1 MIQVQINIL
10 ALVELQMK
18 KTFLLFLVTL
28 SLYSQ
33 TEYPQ
38 DYFRNPLDIT
48 LVLSG
53 TFAELRSN
61 HFHSGLDI
69 KTQGKTGLKV
79 YTAAM
84 GYVSR
89 IKISHY
95 GYGKALYVT
104 HPNGYTTVYGHLKKF
119 SPRIEAY
126 IKDCQYEKESY
137 EVEMFPSVSELLV
150 DSNEVIAF
158 SGNTGGSGG
167 PHLHFEIRDNAERPI
182 NPMLFGINIKDTK
195 KPYVSA
201 IYAYPKNENAFIN
214 GKNKRTPLRLIPKQ
228 NGDYNVEK
236 ISVYGDI
243 GFGVVSYDKQD
254 LAPNNNGVS
263 NISSYFNGN
272 KIFEMDFKRFSFSET
287 KHLNRYID
295 YQLWKTKKTRSQKLF
310 VQENNPLSMFKN
322 SVDKGYVSVEDS
334 TSSIYNIRI
343 KDYKENT
350 TNVNIPIVGKVH
362 NLDIQNDTIASS
374 KHLIKQ
380 QGTTVLKNRI
390 ANITFYPN
398 TVYEDVLIDY
408 HVNADTIFLH
418 KDEIPVQKNFVINY
432 DISQYKDVD
441 KSKLFIARLYGYY
454 KKPSYISTKRKG
466 DTLTARSKT
475 FGTYTL
481 AMDTIPPK
489 IKAINFTNKKWL
501 SKYRYLKVKISD
513 DLSGISKYR
522 ATVNGKWILMEYD
535 YKTNTLTHD
544 FNDDVITET
553 ENNLKI
559 IVTDNVGNSSTFEAT
574 FYRK

>member
-1 MIQVQINIL
+1 
-10 ALVELQMK
+10 MK
-18 KTFLLFLVTL
+18 KILFFFLISS

-33 TEYPQ
+33 SEYPQ
-38 DYFRNPLDIT
+38 DYFRDPLDIT

-69 KTQGKTGLKV
+69 KTQRKTGLKV
-79 YTAAM
+79 YTSAM

-89 IKISHY
+89 IKISHH

-119 SPRIEAY
+119 SPKIEAY
-126 IKDCQYEKESY
+126 IKECQYEKESY
-137 EVEMFPSVSELLV
+137 EVEMFPSTKELLV
-150 DSNEVIAF
+150 DTDEVIAF

-182 NPMLFGINIKDTK
+182 NPMLFGIDIKDSK
-195 KPYVSA
+195 KPFISSV
-201 IYAYPKNENAFIN
+201 YAYPKDENSFIN
-214 GKNKRTPLRLIPKQ
+214 GKNERIPLRLIPQK
-228 NGDYNVEK
+228 NGDYKVEK
-236 ISVYGDI
+236 ITAYGDI

-263 NISSYFNGN
+263 NISSFLNGN
-272 KIFEMDFKRFSFSET
+272 KVFEMDFKRFSFSET
-287 KHLNRYID
+287 KHLNRYVD
-295 YQLWKTKKTRSQKLF
+295 FELWKTKKTRSQKLF
-310 VQENNPLSMFKN
+310 IEENNPLSMYKN
-322 SVDKGYVSVEDS
+322 VVDNGYIKIEDS
-334 TSSIYNIRI
+334 TSSVYRIDI
-343 KDYKENT
+343 KDYKNNT
-350 TNVNIPIVGKVH
+350 TQLKIPIVGKLKTVKTK
-362 NLDIQNDTIASS
+362 NDTTPTE
-374 KHLIKQ
+374 KHLIKN
-380 QGTTVLKNRI
+380 QGTTVLKEQNTQ
-390 ANITFYPN
+390 ITFYSN
-398 TVYEDVLIDY
+398 SVYQDILMDFKVSC
-408 HVNADTIFLH
+408 DTIYLH
-418 KDEIPVQKNFVINY
+418 KDTVPLQKSFVVDF
-432 DISQYKDVD
+432 DISKYKDVD

-454 KKPSYISTKRKG
+454 KKPSYVSTKRKG

-475 FGTYTL
+475 LGLYTL
-481 AMDTIPPK
+481 ATDTISPE
-489 IKAINFTNKKWL
+489 IKPVNFTNKKWL

-544 FNDDVITET
+544 FNDNVVTDT

-574 FYRK
+574 FFRK

>member
-1 MIQVQINIL
+1 
-10 ALVELQMK
+10 MK
-18 KTFLLFLVTL
+18 KIFLFFLFTS
-28 SLYSQ
+28 SLYAQS
-33 TEYPQ
+33 EYPQ

-69 KTQGKTGLKV
+69 KTQRKTGLKV
-79 YTAAM
+79 YTAAT

-119 SPRIEAY
+119 SPKIEAY
-126 IKDCQYEKESY
+126 IKDCQYEKESF
-137 EVEMFPSVSELLV
+137 EIEMFPNTSELV
-150 DSNEVIAF
+150 IAADEVIAF

-182 NPMLFGINIKDTK
+182 NPMLFGIDVKDSK
-195 KPYVSA
+195 KPFISSV
-201 IYAYPKNENAFIN
+201 YAYPKDENSFIN
-214 GKNKRTPLRLIPKQ
+214 GKNKRIPLRLIPKK
-228 NGDYNVEK
+228 NGNYKVEK
-236 ISVYGDI
+236 ITAYGDI

-263 NISSYFNGN
+263 NISSYLNGN
-272 KIFEMDFKRFSFSET
+272 KVFEMDFKRFSFSET

-295 YQLWKTKKTRSQKLF
+295 FELWKTKKTRSQKLF
-310 VQENNPLSMFKN
+310 LEENNPLSMYKN
-322 SVDKGYVSVEDS
+322 VVDNGYIKVEDS
-334 TSSIYNIRI
+334 TSSIYRIDI
-343 KDYKENT
+343 KDYKGNT
-350 TNVNIPIVGKVH
+350 TELEIPIFGKAKVSE
-362 NLDIQNDTIASS
+362 NKNDTAITQ
-374 KHLIKQ
+374 KHLIKNQ
-380 QGTTVLKNRI
+380 ETTILKEHTVQ
-390 ANITFYPN
+390 ITFYPN
-398 TVYEDVLIDY
+398 TVYEDILIDF
-408 HVNADTIFLH
+408 AMQGDTIQLH
-418 KDEIPVQKNFVINY
+418 KDIVPLQKNFVINY
-432 DISQYKDVD
+432 DISAYKDID

-454 KKPSYISTKRKG
+454 KKPSYVNTKQKG

-475 FGTYTL
+475 LGLYTL
-481 AMDTIPPK
+481 ASDTIPPK
-489 IKAINFTNKKWL
+489 IKPVNFTNKKWL

-544 FNDDVITET
+544 FNDNVVTDT

-559 IVTDNVGNSSTFEAT
+559 IVTDNVGNSSTFEAI
-574 FYRK
+574 FFRK